1 MWSRGKWQSMAPCC
15 GASLGIGV
23 ACGEQENIPLKGT
36 ATMQLFFFATVEQRQ
51 PNVARFPVCPTEFY
65 SKIFRFFKRQ
75 FKLFKTKYHEVQ
87 TKWGQFSR

>member
-1 MWSRGKWQSMAPCC
+1 MAPCC

-23 ACGEQENIPLKGT
+23 ACGEPENIPLKGT

-87 TKWGQFSR
+87 TK